1 MFSSYDKLKIKGFTK
16 IDFKSEFV
24 SSDFYEIDSEVDPEN
39 LQMDVSKA
47 KDPGG
52 AIVRTGIMVSKS
64 GLNPLYT
71 EILNNQILEKYPENI
86 YASRYQQ
93 LIQKKLLSDSI
104 ESKKWAIPKVKWK
117 TLKCPHCTSK
127 IPFSWLSQENRR
139 RIDNKDLDN
148 LEIKCPTIETFNK
161 LVLTEEINPKY
172 FAQMQMQMLA
182 TNAEKTHFYNYVIH
196 NGKEIDYTIEVPRCE
211 ETISLLKERI
221 EYATELKNEYYNTL
235 VKRLG

>member
-1 MFSSYDKLKIKGFTK
+1 MSNTQVNNIQQRTDDWFELRKGKFTASKADNLLGKLTLKRTKDKIEHYAQIKAGELYFGLSQEENYISK
-16 IDFKSEFV
+16 DMQRGIDLEPLAFGKFQDRMRNDFLDAFESEFV
-24 SSDFYEIDSEVDPEN
+24 IINEHAGASPDG
-39 LQMDVSKA
+39 LVSN
-47 KDPGG
+47 G
-52 AIVRTGIMVSKS
+52 
-64 GLNPLYT
+64 
-71 EILNNQILEKYPENI
+71 
-86 YASRYQQ
+86 
-93 LIQKKLLSDSI
+93 
-104 ESKKWAIPKVKWK
+104 
-117 TLKCPHCTSK
+117 
-127 IPFSWLSQENRR
+127 
-139 RIDNKDLDN
+139 DN

-196 NGKEIDYTIEVPRCE
+196 NGKEIDYSIEVPRCE